1 LTALMM
7 RVLDRRRSLR
17 ALTGAVLAAAVLAA
31 LPVIASARPGELDPR
46 FASGG
51 AALLGRA
58 GAQITGSAVV
68 LQGDGRAI
76 LAGGDGNGFLVARLR
91 GNGAPDP
98 SFGRRGSLT
107 IRFRGATAGGARAV
121 ALFRDG
127 RVLLAGTVTLG
138 GRTRFAVARLL
149 PGGNL
154 DPNFGSNGV
163 AVAGPPGARL
173 EAMAL
178 QREGE
183 LVLAGSVPNGPRRA
197 VLAMRLL
204 ADGSPDPGFGT
215 GGAVDSRAV
224 RLAGRARD
232 VLVLPDGRIAL
243 AVAPEPGVAAR
254 ATFIAARL
262 TAAGAWDPSF
272 DGDGVARIATTTRR
286 MRGGGAAAIAR
297 DGGALILGGTARGA
311 GGREDAT
318 VVRLRGDGR
327 SAGVTRLT
335 DPRGR
340 SLKIT
345 AMRRDARGRLLLGG
359 RASGLGAAVLRL
371 RGDLR
376 RDRAFGAGGLA
387 GGRLPRTRVSGLA
400 AHRDGAVLIAGSARI
415 RGRDRAAVARFDG

>member
-1 LTALMM
+1 MA
-7 RVLDRRRSLR
+7 
-17 ALTGAVLAAAVLAA
+17 
-31 LPVIASARPGELDPR
+31 
-46 FASGG
+46 
-51 AALLGRA
+51 
-58 GAQITGSAVV
+58 

-76 LAGGDGNGFLVARLR
+76 VAGGDGRGFLVARLR
-91 GNGAPDP
+91 GNGSPDP

-107 IRFRGATAGGARAV
+107 IRFSGATAGGARAV

-127 RVLLAGTVTLG
+127 RVLLAGNVTLG

-178 QREGE
+178 QPEGE

-197 VLAMRLL
+197 VLVMRLL

-215 GGAVDSRAV
+215 GGAVTSAAV
-224 RLAGRARD
+224 KLAGRARD
-232 VLVLPDGRIAL
+232 VLVQPDGRIAL
-243 AVAPEPGVAAR
+243 AVAPEQGVAAR
-254 ATFIAARL
+254 ATFIAGRL
-262 TAAGAWDPSF
+262 TATGAWDPSF
-272 DGDGVARIATTTRR
+272 DGDGVARVATTTRR
-286 MRGGGAAAIAR
+286 MRGGGAAGLAR
-297 DGGALILGGTARGA
+297 GAKGRLILGGTARGA

-318 VVRLRGDGR
+318 VVRFGADGR
-327 SAGVTRLT
+327 SAGIARLS

-340 SLKIT
+340 SHKIA

-371 RGDLR
+371 RADLR
-376 RDRAFGAGGLA
+376 RDRSFGAGGLA
-387 GGRLPRTRVSGLA
+387 GGRLPRTRIAGLA
-400 AHRDGAVLIAGSARI
+400 ARRDGAVVIAGSARI